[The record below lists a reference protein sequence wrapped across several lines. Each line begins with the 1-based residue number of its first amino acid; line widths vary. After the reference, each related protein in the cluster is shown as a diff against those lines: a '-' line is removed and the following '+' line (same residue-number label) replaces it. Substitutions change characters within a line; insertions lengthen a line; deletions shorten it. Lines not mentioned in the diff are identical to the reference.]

1 MFQRI
6 NQDTIFTTQ
15 NLVLHP
21 NPDYC
26 QSLHKCSMLFK
37 DSVYIKTQM
46 TAGSFFPRA
55 QKVENVWGSIYTY
68 PKCIFRAYK
77 SKPLHC
83 IFVLI
88 MLYSFKN
95 IFKLI
100 IYFLVL
106 LFLHCCMQDFF
117 IFRKWGLLS
126 RGSAPASHC
135 GGFPCCR
142 MEVLSTWASVVVAQ
156 GHGMWHLPG
165 PEIKPMDPAFSGFV
179 FSIICNNYF

>member
-55 QKVENVWGSIYTY
+55 
-68 PKCIFRAYK
+68 
-77 SKPLHC
+77 
-83 IFVLI
+83 
-88 MLYSFKN
+88 
-95 IFKLI
+95 
-100 IYFLVL
+100 
-106 LFLHCCMQDFF
+106 
-117 IFRKWGLLS
+117 
-126 RGSAPASHC
+126 
-135 GGFPCCR
+135 
-142 MEVLSTWASVVVAQ
+142 
-156 GHGMWHLPG
+156 
-165 PEIKPMDPAFSGFV
+165 
-179 FSIICNNYF
+179 